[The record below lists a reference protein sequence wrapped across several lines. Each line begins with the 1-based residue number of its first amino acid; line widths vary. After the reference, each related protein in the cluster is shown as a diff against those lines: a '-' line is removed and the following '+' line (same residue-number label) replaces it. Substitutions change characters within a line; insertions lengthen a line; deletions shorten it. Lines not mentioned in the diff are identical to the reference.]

1 MKKKHK
7 QSILQKPFNK
17 TIEQKRTKNKT
28 QMAHQ
33 VFFQLGN
40 FSRQSQRPSKALY
53 FCSMFLSINKLFIT
67 YYFILLEIYTFKLFR
82 STKSSVYISTFTVV
96 FSWRFRRK
104 FTTLTVASFF
114 SSVQRGRSTLAVHSD
129 FFCSDF

>member
-1 MKKKHK
+1 
-7 QSILQKPFNK
+7 
-17 TIEQKRTKNKT
+17 
-28 QMAHQ
+28 MAHQ

-53 FCSMFLSINKLFIT
+53 FCSMFLSINKLFII

-114 SSVQRGRSTLAVHSD
+114 FRQFNVVGPLWLFIQTFSVQTFRSFRLSEGERRVRVSH
-129 FFCSDF
+129 